1 MPLAVQGLQGAI
13 KVAVNDNS
21 SASLKNSTNNFISG
35 LVTSVILG
43 PGDKGY
49 TSPLD
54 IGTVWFVDPKNPV
67 LAENGPQ
74 IFKAKPFYPN
84 INQYPLVNEI
94 IYILVLP
101 SYEAQNV
108 STNINF
114 YYVSAVNLWGSQIL
128 NYYKPDLPGS
138 NLNKSKLPNDLVSA
152 GVPNQAINSQTTGTG
167 DTPLTSKKYYKLAY
181 KLGDV
186 SYEGRFGQSI
196 NFTSNGNY
204 NPVTIIRN
212 GQPSNLNL
220 PGWDRIPENINQD
233 KGSIYLTEQGQIPLY
248 AGVRYYNSYTSNA
261 PEAPN
266 LYAGN
271 QVILN
276 SGRLVLNSTN
286 DHTLIYGNKSVGLN
300 SLGTLNFD
308 STGDFV
314 AISPRIFLGTTSTE
328 EPLVKGQTLYK
339 MLDTLLNQLSIF
351 TQACSIAVGVPAG
364 TPLEPINTA
373 AAQLNNTISSLQE
386 LLPEIKSK
394 SNYTR

>member
-1 MPLAVQGLQGAI
+1 MPIAVEGLKGAVRI
-13 KVAVNDNS
+13 ATNDNS
-21 SASLKNSTNNFISG
+21 VASSSKKQPNNFISG
-35 LVTSVILG
+35 LVTSIILT
-43 PGDKGY
+43 PEDPGY
-49 TSPLD
+49 TNPLD
-54 IGTVWFVDPKNPV
+54 IGTVYFTNPQDPIPV
-67 LAENGPQ
+67 GLGAPQ
-74 IFKAKPFYPN
+74 SKAKPFFPN
-84 INQYPLVNEI
+84 INQYPFIGEI
-94 IYILVLP
+94 VYILILP
-101 SYEAQNV
+101 TYEAQDV
-108 STNINF
+108 TTTIS
-114 YYVSAVNLWGSQIL
+114 YYYISPINLWGSQFL
-128 NYYKPDLPGS
+128 NYFYPNLPGNS
-138 NLNKSKLPNDLVSA
+138 PETRRLPNELVSQ
-152 GVPNQAINSQTTGTG
+152 GVPNQSINNPNTSEFTNF
-167 DTPLTSKKYYKLAY
+167 TSKKFYKISN
-181 KLGDV
+181 KLGDI

-196 NFTSNGNY
+196 NFTSNGDF

-212 GQPSNLNL
+212 GQPSNLNI
-220 PGWDRIPENINQD
+220 PGWERLPEDINQD

-248 AGVRYYNSYTSNA
+248 TGVRYYNSYTSNV
-261 PEAPN
+261 PEVPN
-266 LYAGN
+266 LYNEN

-364 TPLEPINTA
+364 APLEPINTA